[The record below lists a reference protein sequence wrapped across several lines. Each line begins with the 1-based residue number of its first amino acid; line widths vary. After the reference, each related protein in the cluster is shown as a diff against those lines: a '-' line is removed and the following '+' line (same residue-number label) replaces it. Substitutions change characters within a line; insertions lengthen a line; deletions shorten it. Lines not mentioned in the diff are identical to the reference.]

1 MSGTDTSCGGRGG
14 RIDRWT
20 LLSDAGNNC
29 TAEGVNV
36 DGSVAR
42 QQTLDLR
49 DARLL
54 GGWLVGLQNLCFQLR
69 DREVG
74 TSCVPLE
81 LHPELPDLIR
91 C

>member
-1 MSGTDTSCGGRGG
+1 M
-14 RIDRWT
+14 
-20 LLSDAGNNC
+20 
-29 TAEGVNV
+29 
-36 DGSVAR
+36 GSVAR